1 MIFINFNINSKAL
14 KIHVSEATKEILDT
28 FGTFRLEL
36 RGEIDLKGK
45 GIVTTYFLVGC
56 TEPDP
61 RLFIYHIQ
69 WWFFC
74 WIIYS
79 FQTTNSH
86 EILRWQWSSIS
97 NFISRYNHQINVP
110 CQNYCIFWC
119 LINMNPNLEYQLYI
133 FLILIMKQKLLM
145 F

>member
-1 MIFINFNINSKAL
+1 MFHLEWSLLALVRFILKRFVNLTNLIKSFLKAL

-61 RLFIYHIQ
+61 RFFSLKFIQ
-69 WWFFC
+69 
-74 WIIYS
+74 
-79 FQTTNSH
+79 
-86 EILRWQWSSIS
+86 
-97 NFISRYNHQINVP
+97 
-110 CQNYCIFWC
+110 
-119 LINMNPNLEYQLYI
+119 
-133 FLILIMKQKLLM
+133 FLIRILIKMFYSRPPTPMKFPDDNEVQFPILFPAIITK
-145 F
+145 